1 MKLLFQNLLIQKGHF
16 LFQSVFLKKILY
28 ISLPWLDLRVHMVL
42 DEDALVLRFIAKT
55 TDAILRPIPN
65 SLPCVVRTD
74 RGLCVGFF
82 CACKFGALLR

>member
-1 MKLLFQNLLIQKGHF
+1 
-16 LFQSVFLKKILY
+16 
-28 ISLPWLDLRVHMVL
+28 MVL
-42 DEDALVLRFIAKT
+42 DEDALVLRFVAKT

-82 CACKFGALLR
+82 LLCLFGALLRYG